1 VSGKKKGPKILREAV
16 VEVGTKPTG
25 DEVLQQEVL
34 ESAVE
39 KVPIDQL
46 AADQI
51 VLDEIVDIAGFAES
65 AEIVTE
71 ALTIPEDAGAD
82 VQYARGEEIEAEST
96 DETPRTGLWPI
107 ERLRPVLEAVVFA
120 AADALPVRRMRDVIE
135 GSTTEEIK
143 AALSALQADYAQ
155 RGIRLIEVAGGWQLR
170 TAPEHHDVVR
180 KLFKERPFKLSRA
193 AIETLAVVAYR
204 QPVTRAEVESVRGV
218 DASGVLESLVE
229 RHLIRI
235 AGRRDVPGRPL
246 VYTTTHE
253 FLETFGLKDLKS
265 LPTLPELGDD
275 IRAMAE
281 QSGFNEAAEDRDA
294 AILPLEAGEENSG
307 DEQQAARTVER
318 TDPVDEREH
327 DEAPGELGANAE
339 TRDFQESRA

>member
-1 VSGKKKGPKILREAV
+1 VSGKKKGPKVLREAV
-16 VEVGTKPTG
+16 LEVGSRPT
-25 DEVLQQEVL
+25 EEAVLQASVLESAVEEEAVPEAARGEELIL

-39 KVPIDQL
+39 KVP
-46 AADQI
+46 
-51 VLDEIVDIAGFAES
+51 VDEIAELEGGAS
-65 AEIVTE
+65 GARQAEADVEGEGTDE
-71 ALTIPEDAGAD
+71 APDAG
-82 VQYARGEEIEAEST
+82 S
-96 DETPRTGLWPI
+96 WPI

-120 AADALPVRRMRDVIE
+120 AADPLPVRRMRDVIE
-135 GSTTEEIK
+135 GATAEEIK
-143 AALSALQADYAQ
+143 AVLAALQVEYAQ
-155 RGIRLIEVAGGWQLR
+155 RGIRLVEVAGGWQLR

-229 RHLIRI
+229 RHLVRI

-281 QSGFNEAAEDRDA
+281 QSGFNETAEDRDA
-294 AILPLEAGEENSG
+294 AILPLEAGEGNIG
-307 DEQQAARTVER
+307 DEQTATRTVER
-318 TDPVDEREH
+318 TDPVDEEREH
-327 DEAPGELGANAE
+327 DEAPGDHGAHEE
-339 TRDFQESRA
+339 TRDFQESPAEHL

>member
-1 VSGKKKGPKILREAV
+1 VSAKKKGPKILHEPV
-16 VEVGTKPTG
+16 VEVGVPQPDGTVPQEAVG
-25 DEVLQQEVL
+25 PSLDETTL
-34 ESAVE
+34 
-39 KVPIDQL
+39 
-46 AADQI
+46 ADQI
-51 VLDEIVDIAGFAES
+51 
-65 AEIVTE
+65 TE
-71 ALTIPEDAGAD
+71 LAVAPTFSELRP
-82 VQYARGEEIEAEST
+82 EST
-96 DETPRTGLWPI
+96 GPVADEEGAAPCESPDEGRSPGLWPI

-120 AADALPVRRMRDVIE
+120 AADPVPVRRLRDVIE
-135 GSTTEEIK
+135 GANSEEIK
-143 AALSALQADYAQ
+143 AALAALQTEYAQ

-170 TAPEHHDVVR
+170 TAPEHHEVVR
-180 KLFKERPFKLSRA
+180 RLFKERPFKLSRA

-246 VYTTTHE
+246 VYTTTQE

-281 QSGFNEAAEDRDA
+281 QSGFTDTENRDA
-294 AILPLEAGEENSG
+294 AILALEEAGEENRG
-307 DEQQAARTVER
+307 DEQQAAGSVET
-318 TDPVDEREH
+318 TDAVDEEREH
-327 DEAPGELGANAE
+327 DEEAGRDRAEGQEADAFSGAPPENV
-339 TRDFQESRA
+339 